1 MLADFT
7 ACAQP
12 MVDSGADVIVP
23 AGVLPGLLLGGEHGF
38 TVGHASVVNCA
49 AVGLKSAEMC
59 VQLRRLNGLAPSR
72 GPTFALEPRRERV
85 DIRRLHREGCGVV
98 TGTHVTSP

>member
-72 GPTFALEPRRERV
+72 GPNFALAPRRERD
-85 DIRRLHREGCGVV
+85 DIRRLHREGRGVV
-98 TGTHVTSP
+98 TETHVTSP